1 MYLHTKSNN
10 ERGFVTLPYGNVTRK
25 QAIAISATYPDCYLM
40 MTEDYETL
48 EVLLNG
54 QTLVTANTARYQIR
68 NVVDTIQDDFRLCL
82 SISVGTDVP
91 SHSLGYLTAWD
102 ALVDIRFNVYLN
114 ERNELVAC
122 VGGQRYVN
130 AYIPF
135 GILNPSVNYKE
146 LVNLTLRTP
155 MGLLQVLNDLMREMH
170 DDKG

>member
-54 QTLVTANTARYQIR
+54 QTLVTVNKARYQLS
-68 NVVDTIQDDFRLCL
+68 NAVDTVQDDLRLCL
-82 SISVGTDVP
+82 SISVGTDAP
-91 SHSLGYLTAWD
+91 SHSLCYLTAWD
-102 ALVDIRFNVYLN
+102 ALVAPHFNVYLN
-114 ERNELVAC
+114 GNELVAC
-122 VGGQRYVN
+122 VGGQRFVN
-130 AYIPF
+130 ANIPF
-135 GILNPSVNYKE
+135 GVLNPSVDYKE

-155 MGLLQVLNDLMREMH
+155 MGLLQVLNGLMGEMY
-170 DDKG
+170 GT